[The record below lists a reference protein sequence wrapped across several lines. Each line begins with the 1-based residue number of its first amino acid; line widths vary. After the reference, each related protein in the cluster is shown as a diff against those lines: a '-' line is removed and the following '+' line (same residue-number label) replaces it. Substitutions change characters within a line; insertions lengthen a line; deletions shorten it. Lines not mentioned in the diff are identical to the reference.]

1 MSAEALSWTS
11 HPLKK
16 SKKKTL
22 YLILALFLI
31 WSLVFWA
38 TAYSWGFLFLAVLI
52 LTASLSPF
60 FFPTKYELTQ
70 DKVKVHFLAV
80 KKEKAWSEFRSF
92 YPDKNG
98 VFISPFAGPS
108 RLENYRGIY
117 LRYEKNREQVLN
129 FVKSK
134 IDYQPQPNKPAQPVN
149 RG

>member
-1 MSAEALSWTS
+1 MSTEVLSWTS

-16 SKKKTL
+16 SKKKTVC
-22 YLILALFLI
+22 LISALFLI

-52 LTASLSPF
+52 LTASLSPY
-60 FFPTKYELTQ
+60 FFPTKYKLTQ

-80 KKEKAWSEFRSF
+80 KKEKTWLEFRSF

-98 VFISPFAGPS
+98 VFISPFAKPN
-108 RLENYRGIY
+108 RLENYRGLF
-117 LRYEKNREQVLN
+117 LRYEGNQEEVLN

-134 IDYQPQPNKPAQPVN
+134 IDYQPQPNKPVQSVN
-149 RG
+149 QG

>member
-1 MSAEALSWTS
+1 MPDEVLSWIS

-16 SKKKTL
+16 SKKRAL

-38 TAYSWGFLFLAVLI
+38 TAYSWVFLFLAVVI
-52 LTASLSPF
+52 LMSSLSPF
-60 FFPTKYELTQ
+60 FFPTRFELTE
-70 DKVKVHFLAV
+70 DKVRVFFLAV
-80 KKEKAWSEFRSF
+80 KKEKAWSEFRSY

-98 VFISPFAGPS
+98 VFISPFAKPS

-117 LRYEKNREQVLN
+117 LRYEGNKETVLN

-134 IDYQPQPNKPAQPVN
+134 INYQPQAQVSAESKS
-149 RG
+149 

>member
-1 MSAEALSWTS
+1 MPAEVLSWTS

-16 SKKKTL
+16 SRKKTI

-38 TAYSWGFLFLAVLI
+38 TAYSWAFLFLAVLI

-60 FFPTKYELTQ
+60 FFPTRYELTQ

-80 KKEKAWSEFRSF
+80 KKDKAWSEFRSY

-98 VFISPFAGPS
+98 VFISPFAKPN
-108 RLENYRGIY
+108 RLENYRGLY
-117 LRYEKNREQVLN
+117 LRYERNQEEVLS
-129 FVKSK
+129 FVKAK
-134 IDYQPQPNKPAQPVN
+134 INYQAQTEASAKEKS
-149 RG
+149 

>member
-1 MSAEALSWTS
+1 MSAEVLSWTS
-11 HPLKK
+11 HPLRK
-16 SKKKTL
+16 SKKKTV

-60 FFPTKYELTQ
+60 FFPTRFELTQ

-98 VFISPFAGPS
+98 VFISPFAKPN
-108 RLENYRGIY
+108 RLENYRGLY
-117 LRYEKNREQVLN
+117 LRYEGNQEEVLSL
-129 FVKSK
+129 VKSK
-134 IDYQPQPNKPAQPVN
+134 INFQPQTEASAKEKS
-149 RG
+149 

>member
-1 MSAEALSWTS
+1 MSTEALSWTS

-16 SKKKTL
+16 SKKKTV

-52 LTASLSPF
+52 LTASLSPY
-60 FFPTKYELTQ
+60 FFPTKYELSQ
-70 DKVKVHFLAV
+70 EKVKVHFLAV

-92 YPDKNG
+92 YPDKKG
-98 VFISPFAGPS
+98 VFISPFAKPN
-108 RLENYRGIY
+108 RLENYRGLF
-117 LRYEKNREQVLN
+117 LRYEGNQEEVLN

-134 IDYQPQPNKPAQPVN
+134 IDYQPQSNKPAQSVN
-149 RG
+149 QG